1 MSMKIGPMNTID
13 FARVTKIPKF
23 KINVKQGDSKRT
35 IQLRLL
41 TNGETLNLENYTV
54 TVAAVKDDGTD
65 IFNDVTIIDPS
76 AGICEVEIT
85 EQMLV
90 LNTDLPCEIVL
101 YGADGTVASSSNFVI
116 SRISSARNEES
127 IISSSEFTALTKALS
142 DVTDIKNNINKKMNK
157 GESISVSQIDR
168 NKGKFDQTYMSD
180 ELLQQ
185 MAGNTPINTVPS
197 DLSITTP
204 KVANN
209 AITPEK
215 IYKRDGIILNGSTIE
230 VNFQELKVKV
240 LIRNLYITGVDGY
253 IDLRPPSGED
263 LPVIPIP
270 SNAINTSTYVQYSLW
285 VSATTKSVNFTVS
298 VDAPSDAIIL
308 ANFYQGKPFVNNLG
322 NGLIVINKLGE
333 RVDTSLTQLKDTVSK
348 MIPNATRIGTVSQGT
363 VNIIS
368 QDKKMI
374 IDIRLLTL
382 PTSYIGSLPNRPI
395 ELSYADM
402 TNPDYAK
409 FLYYDTSSNEYI
421 ILNTSSKVPFSY
433 ILILAY
439 YNGQIIYS
447 APDRKN
453 ILINGKSSG
462 AVTIDNDSTIDDG
475 VILSSKIRR
484 TLRPLINENSIEVNF
499 QELKVKV
506 LTTDTYYVTENGY
519 VDMRGNGGQK
529 LSDINIPPEAL
540 TEYVLWS
547 LWFNDTD
554 KTLRFTRSRDASN
567 KGIELGRFYRGSSF
581 LDNQNGGIKVV
592 NAKGDVVTTSFGQIT
607 STPSKT
613 YFYSENVNFDIVY
626 DKENYTITAIA
637 KKGNWLIFDSGAINI
652 SADKE
657 FVYQTTSDRM
667 TYAFKLFVNKNDGTP
682 KIIPHTSSLS
692 VTDLS
697 IYAFVCI
704 FSNNGLYTPSFSP
717 KVISIDGK
725 TPKAIASI
733 GGSISDDSSYDWDN
747 NRFIIPNDLYLV
759 KNIPYT
765 LLPSNFNLVQFTD
778 NDDILYEMALPTKI
792 EQFEQSIDIQ
802 IPFAFEKGK
811 PYRTKITGKYKK
823 HNSMLTKDIYLHVAD
838 TTKVSKTD
846 IKVLCIGDSITHS
859 NFPKHLKW
867 QLSQMGVNATMLG
880 TQSNSHESYSYGIS
894 QYLPMEKGEG
904 RGGWRLTDFCCN
916 TPLIGGGV
924 YENSGFPMMNPSTK
938 RFDFSYYM
946 QNQGFTDVDFVV
958 INLGTNDISGYHYA
972 GSSSTNPAYNTIRKV
987 DLTNEYLNPES
998 EYYLGNL
1005 YSTLIDS
1012 IHEFNPNIKIA
1023 INPPMTSGTSNFIV
1037 SSMKWAEV
1045 VQYALKDKPN
1055 VYHLGSYLGQGQL
1068 SVANIEGNKDLV
1080 TVDTKNTT
1088 QKLNYIHGDVHPNGM
1103 GQLIHT
1109 LYPASWI
1116 VNMCL

>member
-1 MSMKIGPMNTID
+1 MKIGRTNTID
-13 FARVTKIPKF
+13 FTIVHKIPKF
-23 KINVKQGDSKRT
+23 SITVKQGDSKRVM
-35 IQLRLL
+35 QLILL
-41 TNGETLNLENYTV
+41 ENNVPINLDNYTV
-54 TVAAVKDDGTD
+54 TVASKKSDGND
-65 IFNDVTIIDPS
+65 IFNDVKIVD
-76 AGICEVEIT
+76 ANNGICEVEIT
-85 EQMLV
+85 KQMLA
-90 LNTDLPCEIVL
+90 LNTDLPCEIIL
-101 YGADGTVASSSNFVI
+101 YGSDGTVSSSSNFVI
-116 SRISSARNEES
+116 SKISSVRDEES
-127 IISSSEFTALTKALS
+127 IVSSSEFTALTKALS
-142 DVTDIKNNINKKMNK
+142 DVTDMKNNINKKMNK
-157 GESISVSQIDR
+157 GESISVSQIDK

-180 ELLQQ
+180 EFLQQ
-185 MAGNTPINTVPS
+185 MAGNTPINTVPA
-197 DLSITTP
+197 DESITTSKLSP
-204 KVANN
+204 RAV
-209 AITPEK
+209 TPEK
-215 IYKRDGIILNGSTIE
+215 VYKREGVILNKDTIE

-240 LIRNLYITGVDGY
+240 LTRDLFITGVDGY
-253 IDLRPPSGED
+253 IDLRPSSEED
-263 LPVIPIP
+263 LPVISIP
-270 SNAINTSTYVQYSLW
+270 SDAINTSHYYQYSLW
-285 VSATTKSVNFTVS
+285 VSATTKSIDFTKAS
-298 VDAPSDAIIL
+298 DAPSDAIIL

-322 NGLIVINKLGE
+322 DGLIVINKLGE

-348 MIPNATRIGTVSQGT
+348 MIPDATKIATVSKGT

-368 QDKKMI
+368 QEKKMI
-374 IDIRLLTL
+374 INITLLTL
-382 PTSYIGSLPNRPI
+382 PTSYITNLPEPL

-402 TNPDYAK
+402 PNPDYAK

-439 YNGQIIYS
+439 YNRQIIYS
-447 APDRKN
+447 ASDRKN

-462 AVTIDNDSTIDDG
+462 AVTIDSESTIDDG

-484 TLRPLINENSIEVNF
+484 TLRPLVNSNSIEVNF
-499 QELKVKV
+499 KELKVKV
-506 LTTDTYYVTENGY
+506 LTNDTYYVTETGY
-519 VDMRGNGGQK
+519 VDMRGSGGQK
-529 LSDINIPPEAL
+529 LSDIDIPPEAL

-547 LWFNDTD
+547 LWFNNAD

-567 KGIELGRFYRGSSF
+567 TGIELGRFYRGNSF
-581 LDNQNGGIKVV
+581 IDNQNGGIRVI
-592 NAKGDVVTTSFGQIT
+592 NTKGDTVTTSFNQI
-607 STPSKT
+607 SVSSSKT
-613 YFYSENVNFDIVY
+613 YFYSEDIVFDIVY
-626 DKENYTITAIA
+626 DRENYTITATA
-637 KKGNWLIFDSGAINI
+637 KKGRWLLFDNGALNI
-652 SADKE
+652 SNDKE
-657 FVYQTTSDRM
+657 FVYQATSDNLGY
-667 TYAFKLFVNKNDGTP
+667 TFKLFVSKIDGTP
-682 KIIPHTSSLS
+682 KIIPHTSGLS
-692 VTDLS
+692 SADSAT
-697 IYAFVCI
+697 YAFVCI
-704 FSNNGLYTPSFSP
+704 FSTNGLYTPTFSP
-717 KVISIDGK
+717 KVINIDGK

-759 KNIPYT
+759 KDIPYT

-802 IPFAFEKGK
+802 IPFTFEKGK

-823 HNSMLTKDIYLHVAD
+823 FNSMLTKDIYLHVAD
-838 TTKVSKTD
+838 PTKISKTD
-846 IKVLCIGDSITHS
+846 IKVLCMGDSITHS

-958 INLGTNDISGYHYA
+958 ISLGTNDISGYHYA
-972 GSSSTNPAYNTIRKV
+972 GNSSTNPAYNTIRKV
-987 DLTNEYLNPES
+987 DLTNEYLNPDS

-1023 INPPMTSGTSNFIV
+1023 INPPMTSGISNFIV

-1080 TVDTKNTT
+1080 TVDSKNTT